1 MAIIKMYIEADKDGD
16 METKVQDF
24 FNEMSNNTST
34 PVEASK
40 SGISSLIESRA
51 KQLYIEENEMNEYLR
66 IASYS
71 QKNITKITSALLNE
85 HLERPESL
93 ENALNVWN

>member
-1 MAIIKMYIEADKDGD
+1 MGNTNATPAIEG
-16 METKVQDF
+16 
-24 FNEMSNNTST
+24 
-34 PVEASK
+34 SK

-71 QKNITKITSALLNE
+71 QKRITKITSALLNE